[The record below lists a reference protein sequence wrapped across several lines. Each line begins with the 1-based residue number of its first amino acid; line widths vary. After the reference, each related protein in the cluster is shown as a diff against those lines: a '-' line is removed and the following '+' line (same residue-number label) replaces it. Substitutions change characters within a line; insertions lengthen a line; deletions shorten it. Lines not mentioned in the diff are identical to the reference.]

1 VRFINPFVPRNPE
14 GVQARQI
21 KTWVRAVFELEDDA
35 AVSVAQLAC
44 PDAGCPDVET
54 VIAIVRPRCRP
65 QKLRIL
71 APLAAVTEA
80 DIHALQS
87 KCNAASLSLTP
98 AQ

>member
-1 VRFINPFVPRNPE
+1 VRFINPFAPRNPE

-21 KTWVRAVFELEDDA
+21 KTWVRAAFDLEDDA

-44 PDAGCPDVET
+44 PDADCPDVET

-65 QKLRIL
+65 QKLRLL

-80 DIHALQS
+80 DIHALQNEF
-87 KCNAASLSLTP
+87 NAAP
-98 AQ
+98 

>member
-1 VRFINPFVPRNPE
+1 MRFINPFAPRNPQ

-21 KTWVRAVFELEDDA
+21 KTCVRAVFDLEDDA

-65 QKLRIL
+65 QKLCIP

-80 DIHALQS
+80 DIRALQS
-87 KCNAASLSLTP
+87 KCNPAS
-98 AQ
+98 

>member
-1 VRFINPFVPRNPE
+1 MRFINPFALRNPE

-44 PDAGCPDVET
+44 PDDGCPDVET

-65 QKLRIL
+65 HKLHIL

-80 DIHALQS
+80 DIRALQNEG
-87 KCNAASLSLTP
+87 NAAS
-98 AQ
+98 